1 MATRVISGLFDS
13 YSDAARAV
21 QELESA
27 GISHQDISV
36 VANNADNRHAEVAEE
51 HSPPRTT
58 TGAEVGASIGAV
70 VGGGAGLLAGLG
82 MLTIPGIGPVV
93 AAGWLIATVAGAV
106 AGGAVGGATGGI
118 IGSLTEAGVSTDH
131 AHVYAE
137 GIRRG
142 GTLVTVRV
150 DDSRANEAQGILLD
164 FNAVDPDTRGTA
176 YREGGWKGFDENGP
190 IYDGVKVGDRYRD
203 PYADRSS
210 I

>member
-1 MATRVISGLFDS
+1 VHKSSG
-13 YSDAARAV
+13 
-21 QELESA
+21 
-27 GISHQDISV
+27 V
-36 VANNADNRHAEVAEE
+36 V
-51 HSPPRTT
+51 S
-58 TGAEVGASIGAV
+58 GAEAGAAFGAV
-70 VGGGAGLLAGLG
+70 VGGGAGLLAALG

-93 AAGWLIATVAGAV
+93 AAGWLAATVAGAA

-150 DDSRANEAQGILLD
+150 DDDHDEAAEGILHEYH
-164 FNAVDPDTRGTA
+164 AIDPDTRGMA

-203 PYADRSS
+203 PYGDRSS

>member
-1 MATRVISGLFDS
+1 MVTKVIIGLFDS
-13 YSDAARAV
+13 YNDAERAV
-21 QELESA
+21 YELEAA
-27 GISHQDISV
+27 GIPHQDINV
-36 VANNADNRHAEVAEE
+36 IANNADNRRPVEAHKSSGAV
-51 HSPPRTT
+51 
-58 TGAEVGASIGAV
+58 TGAEAGAAFGAV
-70 VGGGAGLLAGLG
+70 GGGGAGLLAGLG

-106 AGGAVGGATGGI
+106 AGGTVGGATGGI

-150 DDSRANEAQGILLD
+150 DNSRANEAPGILLD
-164 FNAVDPDTRGTA
+164 FNAVDPDIRGTA

>member
-1 MATRVISGLFDS
+1 MTRTIAFLYDTHD
-13 YSDAARAV
+13 DAAATVRD
-21 QELESA
+21 LEASLP
-27 GISHQDISV
+27 HDDISI
-36 VANNADNRHAEVAEE
+36 VAGDGAVTKGADVAQGAG
-51 HSPPRTT
+51 
-58 TGAEVGASIGAV
+58 TGATIGAV

-93 AAGWLIATVAGAV
+93 AAGWLAASVAGAA

-150 DDSRANEAQGILLD
+150 DNSRANEAPGILLD
-164 FNAVDPDTRGTA
+164 FNAVDPDICG
-176 YREGGWKGFDENGP
+176 
-190 IYDGVKVGDRYRD
+190 
-203 PYADRSS
+203 
-210 I
+210 

>member
-1 MATRVISGLFDS
+1 MATKVIGGLFDN
-13 YSDAARAV
+13 YNDAEKAV
-21 QELESA
+21 YELEAA
-27 GISHQDISV
+27 GIPHQDISV
-36 VANNADNRHAEVAEE
+36 IANNADNRRPVEVHKSSGAV
-51 HSPPRTT
+51 
-58 TGAEVGASIGAV
+58 TGAEAGAAFGAV

-93 AAGWLIATVAGAV
+93 AAGWLAATIGGAA

-118 IGSLTEAGVSTDH
+118 IGSLTEAGVSTDR

-150 DDSRANEAQGILLD
+150 GDDNVEAAEGIM
-164 FNAVDPDTRGTA
+164 FEYHAIDPDTLGMA

-203 PYADRSS
+203 PYGDRSS